1 MLISREVEDLASSPF
16 PQKEMPSHLKKNGKV
31 IETEH
36 NVENQKTHRTLF
48 LFKYFTRTIAK
59 EQGALK
65 LLRNLGEG
73 GPGTKSPI
81 ELL

>member
-1 MLISREVEDLASSPF
+1 MRFRNNLTTLCVSDTMLISREVEDLASSPF

-48 LFKYFTRTIAK
+48 YSSIL
-59 EQGALK
+59 Q
-65 LLRNLGEG
+65 
-73 GPGTKSPI
+73 
-81 ELL
+81 EL